1 MPRRK
6 KLKFEDCIETIDV
19 EINKRRGRWNLTAL
33 SWMDFDDV
41 SQIIRVHIFKKWHL
55 YDQSKSLAPWINTL
69 ISNQIKNLIR
79 NNYGNYCRPCLKC
92 AAAESESLCYIYG
105 TQNSSCPLFAQW
117 EKTKKAAYLTKL
129 PSPLESVEHETEN
142 MELKEFDFDAILKRL
157 NKQLKKKLK
166 VNEWIV
172 YENLYLKDKTE
183 QEVAKI
189 LGYKTSEKNRSPGY
203 KQIKNIKKS
212 IIEKAKEI
220 VSDNIN
226 I

>member
-1 MPRRK
+1 MPRKK
-6 KLKFEDCIETIDV
+6 KLKFEDCIEQIDV

-142 MELKEFDFDAILKRL
+142 MELQEFDFDTILKRL

-172 YENLYLKDKTE
+172 YENLYLKNIRRNLNYYVK
-183 QEVAKI
+183 
-189 LGYKTSEKNRSPGY
+189 LG
-203 KQIKNIKKS
+203 
-212 IIEKAKEI
+212 
-220 VSDNIN
+220 
-226 I
+226 